1 MVSLSNLFTLGLVGV
16 GILSFIKLGG
26 ASGIGS
32 RIGGG
37 FSDFIGG
44 ISDSFKPVSSIQ
56 SIVGDLGLINKVT
69 GLPNEERPITEP
81 EKGLVSL
88 AGVLQQENYSGV
100 INVEEQTFENRYTV
114 QPLDF
119 AITTSGN
126 VRTGTVGLGQS
137 TIAAQQAL
145 SQKFGIPTFD
155 VEGNISTFA
164 GLVSGNGGNGGQTGG
179 SPGGQ
184 TGGNSDNSSAP
195 SSAPSNASAAH
206 KKAFGRR

>member
-44 ISDSFKPVSSIQ
+44 ITDSFKPVSSIQ

-69 GLPNEERPITEP
+69 GLPDEERPITEP

-88 AGVLQQENYSGV
+88 AGVLQQENYDGV

-126 VRTGTVGLGQS
+126 VRTGTVGLSQS
-137 TIAAQQAL
+137 TITAQQAL

-155 VEGNISTFA
+155 VKGNISTFA
-164 GLVSGNGGNGGQTGG
+164 GLVSSNGGNGGQTGG
-179 SPGGQ
+179 SSGGQ
-184 TGGNSDNSSAP
+184 TGGHSDNSGS